1 MRSALLV
8 LAASLCLGCHDVAA
22 VARRHAYTAA
32 RNLGGIDTT
41 SLTVPVNAPSDYP
54 ASTTNVFAVRAMLR
68 RGEFAALDSLL
79 TAAADSAHLD
89 YRYESRLYVAYSAFE
104 TDTSLAGPLD
114 RWVQSEPSS
123 APAFIARASYRIA
136 QGWRARGTAYARNT
150 SVSAMQRMKDLFA
163 AAITDLDSAV
173 ALTPRS
179 AAAYRLRIQIAKING
194 NPSEGREYL
203 VQGLKDI
210 PASFGLRRQYMSDL
224 IPRWGGSYDA
234 MSALAQWSEQMADT
248 NPRLRALSGYIILDT
263 AEVLELARDQTKALA
278 AFTRALAVGNEEQ
291 FHLERGRLLIRMRR
305 YAESLQ
311 DLDAAVAISPMD
323 PEAYLWRG
331 IARQNLVHEH
341 HELRSAAL
349 SDLQHAVLLD
359 PGDDL
364 ALTSFMLMY
373 STGAQ

>member
-1 MRSALLV
+1 MRFALLA
-8 LAASLCLGCHDVAA
+8 LAGCLSLGCRDVAA
-22 VARRHAYTAA
+22 MARGHAYTVA
-32 RNLGGIDTT
+32 RNLGGVDTT

-54 ASTTNVFAVRAMLR
+54 ASTTNVLAVRAMLR
-68 RGEFAALDSLL
+68 RGEFAALDSLF

-104 TDTSLAGPLD
+104 NDTSLAGPLD

-150 SVSAMQRMKDLFA
+150 SVSAMQRMKGLFA
-163 AAITDLDSAV
+163 EAIADLDSAD

-179 AAAYRLRIQIAKING
+179 AAAYRLRIQIAKIDG
-194 NPSEGREYL
+194 NPSEAREYL
-203 VQGLKDI
+203 VKGLKDI
-210 PASFGLRRQYMSDL
+210 PASFALRRQYMSDL

-248 NPRLRALSGYIILDT
+248 NPRLRALSGYIVLDS
-263 AEVLELARDQTKALA
+263 AEVLELERDQTKALS
-278 AFTRALAVGNEEQ
+278 AFTRALALGDEEQ
-291 FHLERGRLLIRMRR
+291 FHLERGRLLVRMRR

-323 PEAYLWRG
+323 PQTYLWRG
-331 IARQNLVHEH
+331 LARQNLIREH
-341 HELRSAAL
+341 HELQAGAL
-349 SDLQHAVLLD
+349 SDFQHAVLLD

-373 STGAQ
+373 TRAH